1 MLRQV
6 PPYRHGFD
14 WHSSTSS
21 EQVLPSNPFGQWHLK
36 WPPGS
41 DVHVP
46 PLWHGDDEHRFC
58 FSHSLPAKNL
68 MLQEC
73 QYSRNF
79 GTMKESPTQNETIA
93 DGTINIAIRLGKIV
107 IFNARWYEC
116 LVCVCVLLLLVHQR
130 EIFPRSTI
138 KMTAQHAVQHTTST
152 QNKKQNSLQT
162 QKTKN
167 YKFDLIRS

>member
-116 LVCVCVLLLLVHQR
+116 LVCVCVCCCCWCISGRFFRDQQLKWQRNMQFSTQHQR
-130 EIFPRSTI
+130 KTKSRILSR
-138 KMTAQHAVQHTTST
+138 H
-152 QNKKQNSLQT
+152 KKQ
-162 QKTKN
+162 KTTN
-167 YKFDLIRS
+167 LT